1 MATAQ
6 KFTEEELKQITE
18 LRDASQAKVVEFG
31 QIELD
36 ILLTN
41 QRMEQ
46 LDTLK
51 ETAVAEYIEL
61 QQKEQSLVNEF
72 KTKYGVGTVDL
83 ASGEFVPA
91 K

>member
-1 MATAQ
+1 
-6 KFTEEELKQITE
+6 
-18 LRDASQAKVVEFG
+18 
-31 QIELD
+31 
-36 ILLTN
+36 
-41 QRMEQ
+41 MEQ